1 MSRFAANF
9 LTVLIAAAVLLAGTL
24 FSSFVLPAATEDD
37 DGKVA
42 PCEVEINTPQE
53 IIRTPSNPV
62 DPQAYFPWTF
72 STRVRVAQDSPLQEP
87 VLQLQRT
94 FLTHLRD
101 YLDILYG
108 LKIDSLI
115 MEKYTS
121 TWALP
126 SDRMKADN
134 DGQYVFFSDL
144 LFTDASGGQWRITA
158 AGYSE
163 EILYVSCY
171 QEGSVLPAPPDPVR
185 SVREMQLEPME
196 NYGLLSAN
204 YQKIVRAFERLK
216 GKLYSLESMFPG
228 EFMEAMF
235 LEEMLLADPDDPV
248 VWSMECCANGK
259 YLLAAI
265 SSDTFTPV
273 CYAFL
278 HFQQEAESGE
288 DFLRNLYTDYH
299 GYSPMPYE
307 ETDTTFLKLY

>member
-9 LTVLIAAAVLLAGTL
+9 LTILIAAAVLLAGTL

-37 DGKVA
+37 DGKVTA
-42 PCEVEINTPQE
+42 CEVEINTPQE
-53 IIRTPSNPV
+53 IIQAPSDPA

-72 STRVRVAQDSPLQEP
+72 SDRVRVDQDSTLQEP

-94 FLTHLRD
+94 FLSHLRD

-126 SDRMKADN
+126 SDWVQMDN
-134 DGQYVFFSDL
+134 DGKYAFFSDL

-158 AGYSE
+158 AGYAE

-171 QEGSVLPAPPDPVR
+171 QEDSVLPSPPDPVR

-204 YQKIVRAFERLK
+204 YQKISRAFDRLK
-216 GKLYSLESMFPG
+216 GKLYSLGSMFPG
-228 EFMEAMF
+228 GFMDVF
-235 LEEMLLADPDDPV
+235 YLEEMFLADPDDPV
-248 VWSMECCANGK
+248 VWSMDCCADGK
-259 YLLAAI
+259 YLLTAI

-278 HFQQEAESGE
+278 HFQEEAESGE
-288 DFLRNLYTDYH
+288 DFLGNLYTDYH
-299 GYSPMPYE
+299 GYSPIPYD
-307 ETDTTFLKLY
+307 ETDTTFMKLY